1 MKRGRRT
8 HRFGK
13 PLELRSGHEDGQQ
26 RPAPIPQPLL
36 LSPTEVARAL
46 GLGRSTIYELMRA
59 GAFPTIHIGRSV
71 RIPSKAVEAWVD
83 QQAGQGL
90 QS

>member
-1 MKRGRRT
+1 MKRGRQT
-8 HRFGK
+8 HRSRK
-13 PLELRSGHEDGQQ
+13 PLELHRAHENDQQ
-26 RPAPIPQPLL
+26 QSAPIPTPLL

-59 GAFPTIHIGRSV
+59 GAFPSIHIGRSV

-83 QQAGQGL
+83 QQAS
-90 QS
+90 QSLS